1 MKYWQWHRY
10 YERRVPNG
18 KKIVLINLD
27 ETSVCFAPELRSG
40 LVVIRSSSEAKALVA
55 KQDTRSNLTYVATV
69 CDDESVQASMPHFII
84 GDKTRIRDT
93 DMVSLRESPKNN
105 VHVWRN
111 EKSAWNN
118 HTLMQRILTVI
129 RDALSHRPDLLPVL
143 ILDVAPCHIHKSVF
157 QKARQ
162 LGIWLVF
169 VPSRVTYLL
178 QPLDTHGFFSFK
190 AWLRRMYA
198 ALRGVAVDG
207 LVARLDWLK
216 VLQSAK
222 EAHFDQKSWKRAF
235 ADTGARLPF
244 AHLTKSL
251 SKYATPED
259 AMTVEAAELSEQD
272 LAHFWPKRRRM
283 GFAVDTL
290 FATSAS
296 ASSSSSAPIV
306 RAAKRS
312 QPCPSVSIALASR
325 SNKRACQQYPCR
337 EVLQEDAS

>member
-143 ILDVAPCHIHKSVF
+143 ILDVAPYHIHKSVF

-178 QPLDTHGFFSFK
+178 QPWLLQFQSMASQNVRCA
-190 AWLRRMYA
+190 AWCSCRRA
-198 ALRGVAVDG
+198 GG
-207 LVARLDWLK
+207 
-216 VLQSAK
+216 
-222 EAHFDQKSWKRAF
+222 
-235 ADTGARLPF
+235 
-244 AHLTKSL
+244 
-251 SKYATPED
+251 
-259 AMTVEAAELSEQD
+259 
-272 LAHFWPKRRRM
+272 
-283 GFAVDTL
+283 
-290 FATSAS
+290 
-296 ASSSSSAPIV
+296 
-306 RAAKRS
+306 
-312 QPCPSVSIALASR
+312 
-325 SNKRACQQYPCR
+325 
-337 EVLQEDAS
+337 